1 MDDLKSLIHID
12 KHLFSPDDFSLMLSE
27 LDNTSKLEF
36 INLHHHKFS
45 TLVQTKLLCIKT
57 DLRFSTALVT
67 SMIAT
72 RWKRK
77 TSHKNLQS
85 S

>member
-1 MDDLKSLIHID
+1 MDDIKTLIHID
-12 KHLFSPDDFSLMLSE
+12 KHLFSPHEFSTMLLE
-27 LDNTSKLEF
+27 LDNISKLDF

-57 DLRFSTALVT
+57 DLMFSTALVT

-77 TSHKNLQS
+77 SNRRNLLTS
-85 S
+85 